1 VTEYTFIDM
10 DAFIYRVARMPGDSQ
25 LDAQCRLPIGAWQ
38 CIFKDTDGVVFNA
51 NSDNSFTRIN

>member
-1 VTEYTFIDM
+1 M

>member
-1 VTEYTFIDM
+1 MTEYTFKDIDSYHRLLRIA
-10 DAFIYRVARMPGDSQ
+10 DDSM
-25 LDAQCRLPIGAWQ
+25 LAAQCRLPIGAWQ